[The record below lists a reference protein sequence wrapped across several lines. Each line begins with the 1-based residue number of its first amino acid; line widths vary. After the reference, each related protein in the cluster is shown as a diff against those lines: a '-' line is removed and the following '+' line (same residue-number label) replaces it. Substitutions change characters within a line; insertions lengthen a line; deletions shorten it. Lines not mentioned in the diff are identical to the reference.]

1 VTGSSVASIEDS
13 TFMAAPYAKP
23 AFRQIDSAQAGPDK
37 MESNRIDQTPFQ
49 AKRQR
54 LAGKLSPMTALAAV

>member
-1 VTGSSVASIEDS
+1 
-13 TFMAAPYAKP
+13 MAAPYAKP